1 METQWGQT
9 LLSLEIWSIH
19 WLQKPMTFSPPK
31 FFFPSFLFLT
41 LTKRSLLYTAQL
53 LTLTSLLVPGALEQ
67 VSRNQP
73 GTPLPGI
80 DCPSRRLMLPA
91 QSSTYGHVQKLWE
104 DLGNRVMADR
114 TGGQRGGWTPKQGTG
129 GRP

>member
-1 METQWGQT
+1 MGRDPVVFRN
-9 LLSLEIWSIH
+9 LVHSLAT
-19 WLQKPMTFSPPK
+19 KANDFFPPK

-53 LTLTSLLVPGALEQ
+53 LTLTSLLVHGVLEQ
-67 VSRNQP
+67 VSRNQL

-91 QSSTYGHVQKLWE
+91 QSTTYGHVQKLWE

-114 TGGQRGGWTPKQGTG
+114 TEGQRGGWTPKQRTG